1 MTRTV
6 LGHTV
11 HRTEDATLL
20 DGSARYVD
28 DIAVV
33 SGAVWAVFVRSAFAH
48 AELLA
53 VDVRDARAA
62 PGVVAVFTASDLE
75 LPPLRAMAGDGALD
89 RPLLARERVR
99 FVGEPVAVVVAETRA
114 QAFDA
119 AELVVIDAD
128 PLPAITDAFAG
139 MEPGAALLF
148 PAFGANET
156 TGRTPPARGDGWA
169 DAEVSSAPACAT
181 IGSRRFRWSRTGAS

>member
-20 DGSARYVD
+20 DGSARYID

-89 RPLLARERVR
+89 RPLLATR
-99 FVGEPVAVVVAETRA
+99 TRA
-114 QAFDA
+114 
-119 AELVVIDAD
+119 V
-128 PLPAITDAFAG
+128 
-139 MEPGAALLF
+139 
-148 PAFGANET
+148 
-156 TGRTPPARGDGWA
+156 
-169 DAEVSSAPACAT
+169 
-181 IGSRRFRWSRTGAS
+181 RR